1 MRPLD
6 LRVCLVDLRLCDLIR
21 ELIFSTLTDENTLY

>member
-6 LRVCLVDLRLCDLIR
+6 LRVCLVDRRLRKLIR
-21 ELIFSTLTDENTLY
+21 KLISSTLTDENTLY